1 MEIHNIP
8 DLFSNKLRLAAMVSL
23 VSGEKS
29 FQELKKITNA
39 SDGNLGAQLLKLENE
54 KYIES
59 SKSFVNR
66 KPRTTYKITEFG
78 STMLSEYID
87 LLERVIHGAEGSSNV
102 EDHHEK
108 H

>member
-54 KYIES
+54 KYIECT
-59 SKSFVNR
+59 KTFINR
-66 KPRTTYKITEFG
+66 KPRTTYKMTELG
-78 STMLSEYID
+78 TSMLNEYVD
-87 LLERVIHGAEGSSNV
+87 LLERVIHGTEGSSNV
-102 EDHHEK
+102 EDNH
-108 H
+108 

>member
-54 KYIES
+54 KYIGS
-59 SKSFVNR
+59 TKTFVNR
-66 KPRTTYKITEFG
+66 KPRTTYRITELG
-78 STMLSEYID
+78 MAMLNDYVD
-87 LLERVIHGAEGSSNV
+87 LLDRAVHGMGKDGNV
-102 EDHHEK
+102 EDSH
-108 H
+108 

>member
-1 MEIHNIP
+1 MEIDNIP
-8 DLFSNKLRLAAMVSL
+8 DLFSNKLRLAAMFSL
-23 VSGEKS
+23 ASGEKS

-59 SKSFVNR
+59 SKTFFNR

-78 STMLSEYID
+78 MTMLKEYVD
-87 LLERVIHGAEGSSNV
+87 LLERMLHGMEENSNG
-102 EDHHEK
+102 EDNH
-108 H
+108 

>member
-8 DLFSNKLRLAAMVSL
+8 DLFSNKLRLAVMVSL

-29 FQELKKITNA
+29 FQELKKVTNA

-59 SKSFVNR
+59 TKSFFNR
-66 KPRTTYKITEFG
+66 KPRTTYKITELG
-78 STMLSEYID
+78 TTLLNEYVD
-87 LLERVIHGAEGSSNV
+87 LLERVIHGAEKKDNM
-102 EDHHEK
+102 
-108 H
+108 

>member
-23 VSGEKS
+23 ISGEKS
-29 FQELKKITNA
+29 FQELKKITKA

-59 SKSFVNR
+59 TKSFLNR
-66 KPRTTYKITEFG
+66 KPRTTYKITELG
-78 STMLSEYID
+78 TKMLNEYVD
-87 LLERVIHGAEGSSNV
+87 LLERIIHPTEENSNV
-102 EDHHEK
+102 EDNH
-108 H
+108 